1 MGPGWAGARGVSLPG
16 MREQPVCVRV
26 PLLHACKHMCVRV
39 SVCVC
44 VVESAQRNR
53 VARQPVA
60 RSWRAILS
68 CSEWQQQP
76 SGEAKGAAASL
87 HSVAPGWP
95 RYPVPTARLPR
106 STGLGISPP
115 SSALLCVTRLG
126 MATSKTW

>member
-1 MGPGWAGARGVSLPG
+1 MSLPG
-16 MREQPVCVRV
+16 MWEQPVCVRV
-26 PLLHACKHMCVRV
+26 PLLHACKHMCVGV
-39 SVCVC
+39 SVCMC

-60 RSWRAILS
+60 RSWCAILS

-87 HSVAPGWP
+87 HSMAPGWP
-95 RYPVPTARLPR
+95 CYPASTERLPR

-115 SSALLCVTRLG
+115 SSAFLCVTWLS
-126 MATSKTW
+126 MATSETW